1 MSYDDFFK
9 KKKTYSKN
17 SFKENYQSV
26 KQFGSSS
33 PTFGVQTVCKGSQQ
47 TTKVAISELMA
58 EASEAFPHNTT
69 GLSAACDC
77 GIS

>member
-1 MSYDDFFK
+1 MMTL

-26 KQFGSSS
+26 KRFGSSS
-33 PTFGVQTVCKGSQQ
+33 GPTFGVQTVCKGPQQ

-58 EASEAFPHNTT
+58 EAFPHNTS